1 MELPECEHPIP
12 TMGAP
17 PPEKLVA
24 DWLPI
29 PLEEPDDPEGDETVP
44 PGLAVDPELEPKE
57 DPELDP
63 KEDPE
68 PRLNPEEL

>member
-24 DWLPI
+24 DCPPI
-29 PLEEPDDPEGDETVP
+29 PLEPDDEEDDETVP
-44 PGLAVDPELEPKE
+44 PGLAVDPGLVE

-63 KEDPE
+63 KDDPE

>member
-17 PPEKLVA
+17 PPEKVVA

-29 PLEEPDDPEGDETVP
+29 PPEELDDDEGDETVP
-44 PGLAVDPELEPKE
+44 PGFVVDPGLEPVDPELEPK
-57 DPELDP
+57 D
-63 KEDPE
+63 DPE